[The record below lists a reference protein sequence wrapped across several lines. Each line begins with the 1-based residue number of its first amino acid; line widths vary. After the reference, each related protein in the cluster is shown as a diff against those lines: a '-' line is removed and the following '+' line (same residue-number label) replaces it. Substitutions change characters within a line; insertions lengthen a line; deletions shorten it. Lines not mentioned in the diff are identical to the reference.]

1 VGTTTGGRVAGKI
14 VIVTGAAGGQG
25 VAEVAWLVR
34 EGAHVV
40 ATDVSEGGPAYPTG
54 PGTAVYRRLDVT
66 SPDEWQAVVADAHAR
81 HGAVHGLVNNAG
93 ITHRAR
99 LDDVMLEDWNRVFAV
114 NVTGAL
120 LGIQAVTP
128 VMPSGGSIVNVGSVA
143 ALTAHYTV
151 AYTASKWALRGL
163 SRVASLEL
171 GPRGIRVNTIHPGYV
186 ETPMTASA
194 PPAFREASLAVASLG
209 RLGTP
214 EDVAPLVG
222 FLLSDESSYLSG
234 AEIAVDGGQSAH
246 GGVKA
251 LSDALRAAAGRG
263 EEGAAPG
270 GQQTNG
276 GTRTSQEYV
285 GGTSEQGGGPNDA

>member
-1 VGTTTGGRVAGKI
+1 VSTGRVAGK
-14 VIVTGAAGGQG
+14 VVVVTGAAGGQG
-25 VAEVAWLVR
+25 SAEVGWLVR
-34 EGAHVV
+34 EGATVV
-40 ATDVSEGGPAYPTG
+40 ATDVGDVAPAFP
-54 PGTAVYRRLDVT
+54 PGVGSATYHRLDV
-66 SPDEWQAVVADAHAR
+66 AR
-81 HGAVHGLVNNAG
+81 PEDWDTLAGFIREALGGVDGLVNNAG

-99 LDDVMLEDWNRVFAV
+99 LGEITLDDWNHVLAV

-120 LGIQAVTP
+120 LGIQALAP
-128 VMPSGGSIVNVGSVA
+128 LMPPGSSIVNVGSVA

-163 SRVASLEL
+163 SRVASMEL
-171 GPRGIRVNTIHPGYV
+171 GPLGIRVNSIHPGYV

-194 PPAFREASLAVASLG
+194 SPAFREASLAVAPLG

-234 AEIAVDGGQSAH
+234 AEIAIDGGQSAH

-251 LSDALRAAAGRG
+251 LSDVLH
-263 EEGAAPG
+263 GA
-270 GQQTNG
+270 
-276 GTRTSQEYV
+276 
-285 GGTSEQGGGPNDA
+285 EQRR